1 MSRRH
6 HGGRPHRSNGPGRP
20 IDTSR
25 PLGQVGQ
32 PEGPP
37 AANPAAGEP
46 RLDGRGAVAPTAEQQ
61 ERLRIAPS
69 VPAEFRPGDGDPVA
83 ETRPVPAAIADL
95 SPERQVPAPIGSP
108 HRDNGE
114 SLGRID
120 APDGRIDAP
129 DARFD
134 APAGPPAAYP
144 DAAHGPGAPDRR
156 PDPVGSRPSNGH
168 PPLGLGGACT
178 APQLR
183 RFIKSRP
190 YVPMHELRRRF
201 AIDGG
206 EDDVT
211 SVDLASGR
219 IYVGL
224 PPREGS
230 LLGELLRGGEVGYE
244 LSLDP
249 RSPIVVGLY
258 PMRPVART

>member
-25 PLGQVGQ
+25 PLG
-32 PEGPP
+32 PLGPSDSP
-37 AANPAAGEP
+37 PNANPAAP
-46 RLDGRGAVAPTAEQQ
+46 QPWLDARGVGAPTAHHE
-61 ERLRIAPS
+61 ERLRTAPS
-69 VPAEFRPGDGDPVA
+69 VPVEVGPAGVEPDADALPLSVAPAILPPEPQGPV
-83 ETRPVPAAIADL
+83 
-95 SPERQVPAPIGSP
+95 PIGSP
-108 HRDNGE
+108 LREDGEPRRDVDG
-114 SLGRID
+114 
-120 APDGRIDAP
+120 PDVSPTPYRDM
-129 DARFD
+129 
-134 APAGPPAAYP
+134 
-144 DAAHGPGAPDRR
+144 AHGSAAPDRR
-156 PDPVGSRPSNGH
+156 PDPAGPRPPNGH
-168 PPLGLGGACT
+168 PPMGLGSACT

-224 PPREGS
+224 PSREGS

-258 PMRPVART
+258 PMRPVARS

>member
-1 MSRRH
+1 M
-6 HGGRPHRSNGPGRP
+6 
-20 IDTSR
+20 
-25 PLGQVGQ
+25 
-32 PEGPP
+32 
-37 AANPAAGEP
+37 
-46 RLDGRGAVAPTAEQQ
+46 
-61 ERLRIAPS
+61 
-69 VPAEFRPGDGDPVA
+69 
-83 ETRPVPAAIADL
+83 PAAIADL
-95 SPERQVPAPIGSP
+95 SPERQVPAPIGSA
-108 HRDNGE
+108 HGDDGE
-114 SLGRID
+114 SRGPID
-120 APDGRIDAP
+120 APDGRIDAT
-129 DARFD
+129 
-134 APAGPPAAYP
+134 AGPPAAYHDP
-144 DAAHGPGAPDRR
+144 AHGPGAPDRR
-156 PDPVGSRPSNGH
+156 FDPVGSRPSNGH
-168 PPLGLGGACT
+168 PPMGLGSACT

-224 PPREGS
+224 PSREGS